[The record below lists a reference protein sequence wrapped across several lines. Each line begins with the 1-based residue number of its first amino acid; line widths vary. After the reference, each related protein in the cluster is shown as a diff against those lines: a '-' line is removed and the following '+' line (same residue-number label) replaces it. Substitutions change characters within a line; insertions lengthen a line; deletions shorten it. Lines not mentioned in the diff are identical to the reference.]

1 MRKLQVLAIVVF
13 LFHFLASAS
22 WAREFDFV
30 EIKEGLDA
38 GLLSLSFTGS
48 EDEEKMEIRIEC
60 ILSVPLIVVI
70 NKGST
75 TFPHAFGEISII
87 TDERILVDLSERL
100 QGTVIV
106 SQTGKGRMRGTM
118 SQRACFSKKT
128 ALLYAKLK
136 YSKDHMLTQ
145 LIASLDQENP
155 RIRARA
161 AEALGEIGDKRA
173 VKSLKTLFANDPDSN
188 VRKAV
193 GEALEKIH
201 N

>member
-1 MRKLQVLAIVVF
+1 
-13 LFHFLASAS
+13 
-22 WAREFDFV
+22 
-30 EIKEGLDA
+30 
-38 GLLSLSFTGS
+38 
-48 EDEEKMEIRIEC
+48 
-60 ILSVPLIVVI
+60 
-70 NKGST
+70 
-75 TFPHAFGEISII
+75 
-87 TDERILVDLSERL
+87 LVDLSERL

-118 SQRACFSKKT
+118 SQRAYFSKKT
-128 ALLYAKLK
+128 ALLYVKLK
-136 YSKDHMLTQ
+136 YSKDPMLTQ

-193 GEALEKIH
+193 GEALEKIR